1 MSDATQVASA
11 LAAPPGWLW
20 IPISIGAA
28 LAQNLRT
35 AVQRKLKG
43 RLSTNGANYT
53 RFVFGVPL
61 AAAWLAAL
69 WKLAEIPLAQPNA
82 RFASA
87 VAVGGVAQI
96 LGTSAL
102 LEATARR
109 NFAAGIAFS
118 KTEAVQAALFE
129 TLVLGAAL
137 SGMGALAI
145 GVATAGVMLVSLAR
159 PSAAGLRDPA
169 VAYGIAS
176 GALFAISAVA
186 FRSASLALGHPSFL
200 MSAATTLLGAQ
211 ALQTAL
217 LGGWLAWREPGQLA
231 AVRANWRVASLAGA
245 TGTLASAGW
254 FTAMTL
260 TVAAYVRTLGLVE
273 LLFTFAIGRAVFHE
287 TPAPRELAG
296 AALLAAGIALLLNA
310 A

>member
-1 MSDATQVASA
+1 VTAAAVDAASA
-11 LAAPPGWLW
+11 FGAPAWLW
-20 IPISIGAA
+20 IPISIAAA

-61 AAAWLAAL
+61 ALAWLCWLAL
-69 WKLAEIPLAQPNA
+69 GAGIPLAAPNA
-82 RFASA
+82 RFVLA
-87 VAVGGVAQI
+87 VALGGVAQI

-118 KTEAVQAALFE
+118 KTEAIQAALFE
-129 TLVLGAAL
+129 VLVLGSAL
-137 SGMGALAI
+137 SGAGALAI
-145 GVATAGVMLVSLAR
+145 GIATAGVMLVSLAR
-159 PSAAGLRDPA
+159 PHAGGLRDPA
-169 VAYGIAS
+169 VGYGIAS
-176 GALFAISAVA
+176 GALFGISAVA
-186 FRSASLALGHPSFL
+186 FRGASLALEHPSYL

-211 ALQTAL
+211 ALQTGL

-231 AVRANWRVASLAGA
+231 VVRANWRTASLAGA

-260 TVAAYVRTLGLVE
+260 TVAAYVRTLGLIE
-273 LLFTFAIGRAVFHE
+273 LLFTFAIGRLVFRE
-287 TPAPRELAG
+287 TPTARELTG

-310 A
+310 G

>member
-1 MSDATQVASA
+1 MT
-11 LAAPPGWLW
+11 AAPWLW
-20 IPISIGAA
+20 IPITIGAA

-35 AVQRKLKG
+35 AVQRRLKG

-61 AAAWLAAL
+61 AAAWVAALHLAGGLSLAA
-69 WKLAEIPLAQPNA
+69 PNP
-82 RFASA
+82 RFVAA
-87 VAVGGVAQI
+87 VALGGITQIVA
-96 LGTSAL
+96 TSLL

-109 NFAAGIAFS
+109 NFAAGIAYS

-137 SGMGALAI
+137 APIGALAI
-145 GVATAGVMLVSLAR
+145 GIATAGVMLISLAR
-159 PSAAGLRDPA
+159 PSADGLRDPA
-169 VAYGIAS
+169 VWLGLGS
-176 GALFAISAVA
+176 GGLYAVSAVA
-186 FRSASLALGHPSFL
+186 FRSASLSLAHPSYL
-200 MSAATTLLGAQ
+200 MSAGYTLLWAQ

-231 AVRANWRVASLAGA
+231 TVRANWRVASLAGV

-260 TVAAYVRTLGLVE
+260 TVVAYVRTLGLVE
-273 LLFTFAIGRAVFHE
+273 LLFTFAIGRVMFRE
-287 TPAPRELAG
+287 TPSVREVAG
-296 AALLAAGIALLLNA
+296 AALLAVGLALVLNA
-310 A
+310 R

>member
-1 MSDATQVASA
+1 VSAASA
-11 LAAPPGWLW
+11 FAAPVWLW

-61 AAAWLAAL
+61 ALAWLCAL
-69 WKLAEIPLAQPNA
+69 ALGAGIPLAAPNP

-87 VAVGGVAQI
+87 LALGGVAQI

-129 TLVLGAAL
+129 VLVLGTAL
-137 SGMGALAI
+137 SGAGALAI
-145 GVATAGVMLVSLAR
+145 GIATAGVMLVSLAR
-159 PSAAGLRDPA
+159 PHTGGLRDPA
-169 VAYGIAS
+169 VAYGVAS
-176 GALFAISAVA
+176 GALFGISAVA
-186 FRSASLALGHPSFL
+186 FRGASLALAHPSYL

-273 LLFTFAIGRAVFHE
+273 LLFTFAIGRLVFRE
-287 TPAPRELAG
+287 TPTLRELTG
-296 AALLAAGIALLLNA
+296 AALLAAGIALLLNVG
-310 A
+310 

>member
-1 MSDATQVASA
+1 MAAPLEAAAA
-11 LAAPPGWLW
+11 LAAPGWLW
-20 IPISIGAA
+20 IPITIAAA

-43 RLSTNGANYT
+43 VLSTNGANYT

-61 AAAWLAAL
+61 AASYVAAL
-69 WKLAEIPLAQPNA
+69 ALLGDFTLAQPNA
-82 RFASA
+82 RFLVS
-87 VAVGGVAQI
+87 VTLGGVAQI

-102 LEATARR
+102 IEAMARR

-137 SGMGALAI
+137 SAGGALAI
-145 GVATAGVMLVSLAR
+145 VVATAGVLMISLAR
-159 PSAAGLRDPA
+159 PGETGVRDSALWLGL
-169 VAYGIAS
+169 AS
-176 GALFAISAVA
+176 GGLYAISAVA
-186 FRSASLALGHPSFL
+186 FRSASLSLGHPSYL
-200 MSAATTLLGAQ
+200 MSAAYTLLFAQ
-211 ALQTAL
+211 TLQTAL

-231 AVRANWRVASLAGA
+231 AVRANWRVASLAGL

-273 LLFTFAIGRAVFHE
+273 LLFTFAIGRIVFRE
-287 TPAPRELAG
+287 TPAPRELVG

-310 A
+310 T

>member
-1 MSDATQVASA
+1 VSASEIA
-11 LAAPPGWLW
+11 GAFGAPAWLW
-20 IPISIGAA
+20 IPITVGAA

-61 AAAWLAAL
+61 ALAWLAAL
-69 WKLAEIPLAQPNA
+69 ALAGTPLATPNA
-82 RFASA
+82 RFALA
-87 VAVGGVAQI
+87 LAVGGVAQI
-96 LGTSAL
+96 LATSAL

-129 TLVLGAAL
+129 VLVLGAAL
-137 SGMGALAI
+137 APVGALAI
-145 GVATAGVMLVSLAR
+145 GVATTGVMLISLAR
-159 PSAAGLRDPA
+159 KAAGGLRDPA

-176 GALFAISAVA
+176 GALFGVSAVA
-186 FRSASLALGHPSFL
+186 FRSASLALAHPSYL

-260 TVAAYVRTLGLVE
+260 TVAAYVRTLGLIE
-273 LLFTFAIGRAVFHE
+273 LLFTFVVGHLAF
-287 TPAPRELAG
+287 RESPTAREVAG
-296 AALLAAGIALLLNA
+296 ALLLAAGIALLLNA
-310 A
+310 G

>member
-1 MSDATQVASA
+1 MPAALAEASA
-11 LAAPPGWLW
+11 FGAPAWLW
-20 IPISIGAA
+20 IPITIGAA

-61 AAAWLAAL
+61 ALAWLAVLAL
-69 WKLAEIPLAQPNA
+69 GAGIPLATPNL
-82 RFASA
+82 RFALA
-87 VAVGGVAQI
+87 LALGGVAQI
-96 LGTSAL
+96 LATSAL

-129 TLVLGAAL
+129 TLVLGTAL
-137 SGMGALAI
+137 APLGALAI
-145 GVATAGVMLVSLAR
+145 GIATAGVMSISLAR
-159 PSAAGLRDPA
+159 PSAGGLRDPA
-169 VAYGIAS
+169 VGYGVAS
-176 GALFAISAVA
+176 GALFAISAVS
-186 FRSASLALGHPSFL
+186 FRSASLALEHPSYL

-231 AVRANWRVASLAGA
+231 AVRASWRVASLAGA
-245 TGTLASAGW
+245 AGTLASAGW

-260 TVAAYVRTLGLVE
+260 TAAAYVRTLGLIE
-273 LLFTFAIGRAVFHE
+273 LLFTFAVGHLAFRE
-287 TPAPRELAG
+287 TPTAREVVGAG
-296 AALLAAGIALLLNA
+296 LLAAGIALLLNA
-310 A
+310 G

>member
-1 MSDATQVASA
+1 MPGVAPE
-11 LAAPPGWLW
+11 AAGAFAAPGWLW
-20 IPISIGAA
+20 IPIAIGAA

-35 AVQRKLKG
+35 AVQRKLRG

-61 AAAWLAAL
+61 ALGWLAVLAL
-69 WKLAEIPLAQPNA
+69 GAGLPLALPNA
-82 RFASA
+82 RFALA
-87 VAVGGVAQI
+87 VALGGLAQI

-129 TLVLGAAL
+129 VLVLGAAL
-137 SGMGALAI
+137 APLGGLAI
-145 GVATAGVMLVSLAR
+145 GIATAGVMLVSLAR
-159 PSAAGLRDPA
+159 PSEGGWRDAG
-169 VAYGIAS
+169 VGYGVAS

-186 FRSASLALGHPSFL
+186 FRSASLALGHPSYL

-211 ALQTAL
+211 ALQTVL

-231 AVRANWRVASLAGA
+231 AVRANWRTASLAGA
-245 TGTLASAGW
+245 SGTLASAGW

-273 LLFTFAIGRAVFHE
+273 LLFTFAVGRIAFRE
-287 TPAPRELAG
+287 TPTGREVAG

-310 A
+310 G

>member
-1 MSDATQVASA
+1 MPAAA
-11 LAAPPGWLW
+11 AEAARAFAAPEWLW

-61 AAAWLAAL
+61 ALAWLAAL
-69 WKLAEIPLAQPNA
+69 ALGAGIPLAKPS
-82 RFASA
+82 ASFWLA
-87 VAVGGVAQI
+87 LVVGGVSQI
-96 LGTSAL
+96 LATSAL

-137 SGMGALAI
+137 APLGALAVGI
-145 GVATAGVMLVSLAR
+145 ATAGVMLVSLAR
-159 PSAAGLRDPA
+159 PTGAGWRDPA
-169 VAYGIAS
+169 VGYGLAS

-186 FRSASLALGHPSFL
+186 FRGASLALGHPSFL

-260 TVAAYVRTLGLVE
+260 TLAAYVRTLGLVE
-273 LLFTFAIGRAVFHE
+273 LLFTFAIGRIVFLE
-287 TPAPRELAG
+287 SPTGREVAG

-310 A
+310 G

>member
-1 MSDATQVASA
+1 VSDAAQVASA
-11 LAAPPGWLW
+11 LAAPPSWLW
-20 IPISIGAA
+20 IPITIGAA

-35 AVQRKLKG
+35 AVQRKLRG

-69 WKLAEIPLAQPNA
+69 WQLAEIPLAQPNS
-82 RFASA
+82 RFAA
-87 VAVGGVAQI
+87 ALAVGGVAQI

-145 GVATAGVMLVSLAR
+145 GIATAGVMLISLAR
-159 PSAAGLRDPA
+159 PSEAGLRDPA
-169 VAYGIAS
+169 VGYGVAS

-186 FRSASLALGHPSFL
+186 FRSASLSLGHPSFL

-211 ALQTAL
+211 VLQTAL

-231 AVRANWRVASLAGA
+231 AVRAHWRVASLAGA

-273 LLFTFAIGRAVFHE
+273 LLFTFAIGRAVFRE

-310 A
+310 G